1 MEKIVITQSGYEK
14 LIAKLDFLRLS
25 ERKKVIEDISEARSH
40 GDLRENSEYSA
51 AKERQAQL
59 EAQIAQ
65 LENVIAAC
73 EIFNPDLVENRNVVS
88 FGAKILLE
96 DADNQRSKTFF
107 IVSEYEADLPNGMI
121 SFQAPIAKKMLGK
134 QVGDDVELAGGMF
147 VVKLISYE
155 KS

>member
-73 EIFNPDLVENRNVVS
+73 EIFNPYLIENRNVIS

-96 DADNQRSKTFF
+96 DEDGQRSKTFF

-134 QVGDDVELAGGMF
+134 QVGDDVELAGGIF
-147 VVKLISYE
+147 VIKLISYE